1 MRLSTRRA
9 VATIELAQ
17 FSSSVFPLEL
27 LSVLRCSSVQ
37 VLLDASTW
45 LHGWDKKR
53 PSSLLFVGSMN
64 VSRTILPFSVGGM
77 GLMVSALQYGHRFC
91 CVVALAGASHP
102 AVVSA
107 VVLSTAVVV
116 PTAVPQAVASGPL
129 VKQ

>member
-1 MRLSTRRA
+1 
-9 VATIELAQ
+9 
-17 FSSSVFPLEL
+17 
-27 LSVLRCSSVQ
+27 
-37 VLLDASTW
+37 
-45 LHGWDKKR
+45 
-53 PSSLLFVGSMN
+53 MN

-107 VVLSTAVVV
+107 VVLSTAVLV